1 MRMCKHVGAHTH
13 THQRPQSPEIIISM
27 HLSRN
32 PFTEHWKKWH
42 FFLILPKEYSEVEIL
57 NLLIW
62 HRQMRKVK
70 SFQMPLLKYF
80 SPQDQSLRSD
90 FLQVSPPQACRK
102 PVLPTL
108 SSLATLIPGK
118 EKEGSM
124 FEECCCNL
132 NFLIFPQSMLENQVS
147 IKPSDPIGPA

>member
-1 MRMCKHVGAHTH
+1 MHAHVQARACMHTP
-13 THQRPQSPEIIISM
+13 PQSPEIIIHM

-42 FFLILPKEYSEVEIL
+42 FFLILPKEYSKVEIL

-62 HRQMRKVK
+62 HRRMRKVK

-80 SPQDQSLRSD
+80 SPQDQSLWSD

-102 PVLPTL
+102 PVPPIL
-108 SSLATLIPGK
+108 SWLATLIPG
-118 EKEGSM
+118 EGSSM

-132 NFLIFPQSMLENQVS
+132 NFFLIFPQCVLENQVS
-147 IKPSDPIGPA
+147 VKPSDPIGPA

>member
-1 MRMCKHVGAHTH
+1 MCKHVGVCTH
-13 THQRPQSPEIIISM
+13 TSTPTI
-27 HLSRN
+27 SRN
-32 PFTEHWKKWH
+32 DYKHASKQKRFTEHWKKWH
-42 FFLILPKEYSEVEIL
+42 FFLILLKEYSEVEIL

-80 SPQDQSLRSD
+80 SPQDQSLWSD

-108 SSLATLIPGK
+108 SLLATLIPGK
-118 EKEGSM
+118 GGSM

>member
-1 MRMCKHVGAHTH
+1 MQHVQARAHVCAHAHT
-13 THQRPQSPEIIISM
+13 QSPEIIISI

-42 FFLILPKEYSEVEIL
+42 FFLILPKDYSEVEIL

-80 SPQDQSLRSD
+80 FPQDQSLWSD
-90 FLQVSPPQACRK
+90 FLQVSLPQDCRK

-108 SSLATLIPGK
+108 SSLATLILGMG
-118 EKEGSM
+118 GSM
-124 FEECCCNL
+124 FEEYFCNL
-132 NFLIFPQSMLENQVS
+132 NFFLIFPQSVLENQVS
-147 IKPSDPIGPA
+147 VKPSDPIGPA